1 MTNEEK
7 ALDIIF
13 GWADDVQECAK
24 DAAMEMAEWKDQQ
37 FKEYLERRKAKDLLA
52 YEKDHASIDIE
63 DALTI
68 DEIIN
73 ELFPKTEPD
82 NSDKEE

>member
-24 DAAMEMAEWKDQQ
+24 DATMEMAQWKDQQ
-37 FKEYLERRKAKDLLA
+37 FKEYLMKKYKAAQDA
-52 YEKDHASIDIE
+52 YMKSTDQSE
-63 DALTI
+63 DYTCGRADVLV
-68 DEIIN
+68 DIIN
-73 ELFPKTEPD
+73 ELF
-82 NSDKEE
+82 KEE